1 MKASRKN
8 AIILIIGA
16 ILILTIAFTSC
27 KKGEGGTSSEETTP
41 VLEPSSADVTTES
54 PESTEESSAVEST
67 SNTTEST
74 SVTTEAN
81 TTLPTVEETTTA
93 SPVTETT
100 SPVTTEAATTSPVTT
115 EAVTTAEIIE
125 YTVVPGDSLTKIA
138 NKFGVAIESIALYN
152 RIEDVSLIFV
162 GQVIKIPPKDF
173 TGFDPSETTT
183 GTSGSEIPAA
193 PLETLMYY
201 ADGKPTENPKE
212 SVRLSFI
219 GMGDN
224 LIHQNIINQAKLPDG
239 TYNFLPKYESVA
251 DVIKNADIA
260 FINQEAPICGNEYGA
275 SGYPWF
281 NAPEEMIKNM
291 EDLGFDVWGFANNHV
306 ADKGM
311 KGIGSMLLKLKSAGM
326 MYTGIYDSKSDSER
340 IRIFEKEGVKIAFLA
355 YTYGTNMYG
364 KKNTYSSYKYWIP
377 VYTRETV
384 TREVKAAREYADIV
398 IVSMHWGAENR
409 FGLNYD
415 QGEYSALLADLGV
428 DVILGHH
435 PHVVQKIE
443 RIKGQNG
450 HETICYYSL
459 GNGIN
464 SQTPL
469 NNVIGIMA
477 SFDIVKDKDGA
488 RIENVKC
495 IPTIAMQ
502 EKGATNV
509 RLLLVSDMTED
520 LASIH
525 NCNYTDR
532 KVTMA
537 AIRKVL
543 TDNIDAEYLPLYITD
558 PEAYKPQTTAPV
570 TDPVTEPVTTPAA
583 TEESTSPETE
593 PPVTPKPTVCID
605 AGHQIKGISET
616 EPNGP
621 GSTVMKKKLSSGT
634 AGVFTRIPEYQLNLD
649 VSLMLKAELLKRGY
663 NVIMIRETNDC
674 PKSNAERA
682 IIANESG
689 ADIFVRIHANG
700 SDNPDV
706 NGALCCAPTS
716 QNPYLTAENIA
727 DSRRLSEIVVN
738 NMCRETGAKN
748 RGLYNVDTM
757 TGINWCEIPVTIVEM
772 GYMSNVEEDK
782 LMATEEYRLKIV
794 DGIADGIDE
803 YFK

>member
-1 MKASRKN
+1 MSLIKKN
-8 AIILIIGA
+8 TIILLLGVL
-16 ILILTIAFTSC
+16 LILTVAFTAC
-27 KKGEGGTSSEETTP
+27 NGGEGNVTTDPEGSTREPVFSSENVEPSSPETNEETKSPESSAQTTEEKTEITSESTTENVTSESTSSFETTGSPTTEETTA
-41 VLEPSSADVTTES
+41 SAPETTEE
-54 PESTEESSAVEST
+54 PIVEY
-67 SNTTEST
+67 
-74 SVTTEAN
+74 VVQKGD
-81 TTLPTVEETTTA
+81 TL
-93 SPVTETT
+93 S
-100 SPVTTEAATTSPVTT
+100 
-115 EAVTTAEIIE
+115 
-125 YTVVPGDSLTKIA
+125 KIA
-138 NKFGVAIESIALYN
+138 SKFGIDMDVIASFNKIEN
-152 RIEDVSLIFV
+152 VSFIYV
-162 GQVIKIPPKDF
+162 GQILKIPPKNY
-173 TGFDPSETTT
+173 TGFDPNESRETVDV
-183 GTSGSEIPAA
+183 TSPAE
-193 PLETLMYY
+193 PLDTIIHY
-201 ADGKPTENPKE
+201 ASGNPTENPEE

-224 LIHQNIINQAKLPDG
+224 LIHQNINAQSLQSNGK
-239 TYNFLPKYESVA
+239 YNFLPKYESVA
-251 DVIKNADIA
+251 DIIKNADIA
-260 FINQEAPICGNEYGA
+260 FINQEAPICGNSYGIT
-275 SGYPWF
+275 GYPRF
-281 NAPEEMIKNM
+281 NAPEEMIW
-291 EDLGFDVWGFANNHV
+291 DLERIGFDVWCFANNHV

-311 KGIGSMLLKLKSAGM
+311 QGIGSMLGLIKTSGM
-326 MYTGIYDSKSDSER
+326 MYTGIYDSKKDSET
-340 IRIFEKEGVKIAFLA
+340 IRIYEKEGVKIAFLA

-364 KKNTYSSYKYWIP
+364 KKNTYSTYSYWIP
-377 VYTRETV
+377 VINRDNII
-384 TREVKAAREYADIV
+384 REVKAAREYADIV
-398 IVSMHWGAENR
+398 IVSMHWGAENK
-409 FGLNYD
+409 FGLNYE
-415 QGEYSALLADLGV
+415 QAEYSQLLADLGV

-450 HETICYYSL
+450 NETVCYYSL

-477 SFDIVKDKDGA
+477 SFDIVKDKNGA

-502 EKGATNV
+502 ERNSTNV
-509 RLLLVSDMTED
+509 RLIPISEMTED
-520 LASIH
+520 LAKIH

-558 PEAYKPQTTAPV
+558 PNSAVEETTTAETSEKV
-570 TDPVTEPVTTPAA
+570 TDPPTTENQTTEAP
-583 TEESTSPETE
+583 TTDTTIPDE
-593 PPVTPKPTVCID
+593 PKLTVCID
-605 AGHQIKGISET
+605 PGHQIKGISET

-634 AGVFTRIPEYQLNLD
+634 AGVYTGIPEYQLNLD
-649 VSLMLKAELLKRGY
+649 VSLMLKAELIKRGY

-682 IIANESG
+682 VIANESG

-700 SDNPDV
+700 SSNSEV
-706 NGALCCAPTS
+706 NGALCCAPTEN
-716 QNPYLTAENIA
+716 NPFLTAENIA
-727 DSRRLSEIVVN
+727 ASRKLSEIVVN

-757 TGINWCEIPVTIVEM
+757 TGINWCTIPVTIVEM

-794 DGIADGIDE
+794 DGVADGIDE
-803 YFK
+803 YFGR